1 MENSL
6 RRRVYELGLY
16 DKVWMAGFI
25 PDPDRDK
32 LYKIADVSVFPSLY
46 EPFGIVALEA
56 MAAGSPVVV
65 TDVGGLREVVKHNET
80 GIIVYPD
87 NIESLSWG
95 ILHTLRRPDWS
106 ATRAANAYRGVCS
119 EYSWDHI
126 AERTIQVY
134 DRTGRGEAAGEVG
147 IIGPDGNSHRY
158 NTTRRSHKPPLSESS
173 GLELGASSELD
184 DCTGACL
191 LSFLRF
197 SGFPRIAF
205 NTDSRAT

>member
-1 MENSL
+1 MFFVGRMELQKGAHLLVESAPRVLSQFPQAKFILAGTGGMENSL

-134 DRTGRGEAAGEVG
+134 DRTVGE
-147 IIGPDGNSHRY
+147 
-158 NTTRRSHKPPLSESS
+158 RRQVKW
-173 GLELGASSELD
+173 G
-184 DCTGACL
+184 
-191 LSFLRF
+191 
-197 SGFPRIAF
+197 
-205 NTDSRAT
+205 